1 MSDYENEYVVTI
13 KTVATYTFKTR
24 ADEDLYAIAEAFE
37 SRYAWRLKDEDAYE
51 VSVSK
56 ETMHEGTD

>member
-1 MSDYENEYVVTI
+1 MSDYENQYVVTI

-37 SRYAWRLKDEDAYE
+37 NRYAWQLKNEDAYE
-51 VSVSK
+51 VIVKKVSK
-56 ETMHEGTD
+56 E

>member
-24 ADEDLYAIAEAFE
+24 ADDDLYAIAETFE
-37 SRYAWRLKDEDAYE
+37 NRHAWEWVSNDAYE
-51 VSVSK
+51 VSV
-56 ETMHEGTD
+56 EEVRP

>member
-37 SRYAWRLKDEDAYE
+37 NRYAWQMKDEDAYE
-51 VSVSK
+51 VSVK
-56 ETMHEGTD
+56 EATHEGTD